1 MEQKVKWTVSLNNGE
16 TLYENKG
23 LFTNVLGELSAWN
36 KLQNYIN
43 ENNLTI
49 TSLSLMTDSGQR
61 WNLPSM
67 GKNPKFKAFDTAV
80 KPYKYV
86 LERKVGVDW
95 DDKDN
100 LDTFT
105 TISAYLK
112 IEGND
117 YKQTIWVQDNNP
129 QITWV
134 IVNQI

>member
-49 TSLSLMTDSGQR
+49 TSLSLMTDAGQR

-129 QITWV
+129 QVTWV